1 GVIVNISSGAPYR
14 GSMRATAYMASKLG
28 IVGLTRGMA
37 RELAPHGIRVNAVAP
52 GVTNTAMPRLGNTE
66 AALAAFGRSILTV
79 RSAEPADIADVV
91 VSLATDAARYVVGQL
106 IHVNGGD
113 YHG

>member
-1 GVIVNISSGAPYR
+1 MVAAGRPGAIINISSGAPYR
-14 GSMRATAYMASKLG
+14 GSTRATGYMASKLG

-37 RELAPHGIRVNAVAP
+37 RELAPHGIRANTVAP

-66 AALAAFGRSILTV
+66 EALMEI
-79 RSAEPADIADVV
+79 
-91 VSLATDAARYVVGQL
+91 GQL

-113 YHG
+113 FHG